1 MTAVVWIV
9 VQPRRRHPSVE
20 AVHDGGRTP
29 GIVARYGGCLTW
41 CIWILGASR
50 GAVEGGCDARAGE
63 VALVPAERA
72 VGNTAWEVRWPWA
85 APTAVGYLEQR
96 SLTAGAPVGFY
107 ENQEGRQGQKPLCL
121 CKEVAKDKIPPA
133 ASPTPLI
140 RPGPRPA
147 TETAFHDG
155 PRRTDTPA
163 SLPKNSP
170 SVAWVV
176 MQVVTTSKQRSRHS
190 HRKDTKAI

>member
-1 MTAVVWIV
+1 MALGG
-9 VQPRRRHPSVE
+9 P
-20 AVHDGGRTP
+20 DGGRIP
-29 GIVARYGGCLTW
+29 GAALAHGGRPSR
-41 CIWILGASR
+41 ILRKSRRSPRTKAS
-50 GAVEGGCDARAGE
+50 VSLVLLNPNLPINAGTE
-63 VALVPAERA
+63 
-72 VGNTAWEVRWPWA
+72 
-85 APTAVGYLEQR
+85 LEN
-96 SLTAGAPVGFY
+96 S
-107 ENQEGRQGQKPLCL
+107 
-121 CKEVAKDKIPPA
+121 KEVAKDKIPPA